1 MKILFCNITYLK
13 NYTGI
18 TNEDTTNKG
27 GSWVEKNKDAH
38 EQWNFLNQNGYCYGF
53 VMNKGEQFA
62 IERIDKDYSKAAEIE
77 DVTIVWCALKKN
89 QSNKIEETVIVG
101 WYEHATVCRNF
112 QDSIVTPL
120 SGIDRMYFCRAK
132 AEDCYLLPET
142 SRTFKIDRAS
152 QAGKGKGFGQQN
164 YWYAESAYA
173 RETLIPSV
181 IDFLEA
187 NKQRR
192 INLVQSNFEEPEN
205 IDVPLSDEEVALANN
220 LFDSKNYYEF
230 LPYGY
235 RAFRFEEKADYAFYI
250 ADALCALH
258 QYDTAIKWY
267 QKVTEIE
274 GKTWDIDSIF
284 PYLYLQCEKYEESIR
299 SAQAL
304 FAYPEASKPEIKHE
318 IYSIL
323 SDNYYNLGNI
333 KGAISYLD
341 KILAESKDKA
351 LLEFTAEN
359 RNAMIALLS

>member
-1 MKILFCNITYLK
+1 
-13 NYTGI
+13 
-18 TNEDTTNKG
+18 
-27 GSWVEKNKDAH
+27 
-38 EQWNFLNQNGYCYGF
+38 
-53 VMNKGEQFA
+53 
-62 IERIDKDYSKAAEIE
+62 
-77 DVTIVWCALKKN
+77 
-89 QSNKIEETVIVG
+89 
-101 WYEHATVCRNF
+101 
-112 QDSIVTPL
+112 
-120 SGIDRMYFCRAK
+120 MYFCRAK

-187 NKQRR
+187 NKQSR

-205 IDVPLSDEEVALANN
+205 IDVPLSDEEVLLTNN

-284 PYLYLQCEKYEESIR
+284 PYLYLQCEKYEDSIQ
-299 SAQAL
+299 SVQAL

-318 IYSIL
+318 IYSIF

-333 KGAISYLD
+333 KEAISYLD

-351 LLEFTAEN
+351 LLEFTTEN
-359 RNAMIALLS
+359 KNAMIALLS